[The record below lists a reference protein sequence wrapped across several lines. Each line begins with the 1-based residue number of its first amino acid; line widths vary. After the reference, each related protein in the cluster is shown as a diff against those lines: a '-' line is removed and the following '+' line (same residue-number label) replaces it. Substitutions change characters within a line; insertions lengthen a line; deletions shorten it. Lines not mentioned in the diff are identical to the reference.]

1 MKNSFKM
8 KVIVMCLLFCTLFVC
23 AQETTIKDVY
33 HYTLDNGLELFIAE
47 NSNVPLTYI
56 ELAVKGGG
64 IAQTEDTVG
73 LFHLYEHMIFKGNTK
88 YPNAAAV
95 QKAINDMGVPSWNGS
110 TANEYVNYF
119 FTVPSDLTYEG
130 LEFWSYALRE
140 PLLNEKE
147 FENEKKLVIAE
158 LEGGYSEPSRIF
170 YNALYNFGFPDSPWQ
185 FDPGGTIENIQKS
198 TLNELIDMKNTY
210 YVPNNTALFVG
221 GDVNHL
227 DVLKMVKEIYGDWEK
242 AADPWENK
250 DYLVK
255 NEEFKNQQFL
265 VFPNEQVSPAI
276 AQVSF
281 FYRGPDGES
290 DLESTYAADVYLTA
304 AANPESEL
312 INTITSIDE
321 LMIPTSDYF
330 GTGFLTSRHG
340 SILSFTAA
348 MLSPETNIVDRA
360 LLLSNT
366 IKEEIVPSI
375 IDNQNYF
382 TREQYDGAKQR
393 LQDSQIFERQTP
405 QSLLSTLRFFWITTN
420 SEYYFTYLENL
431 EKIKPNDISLLFEA
445 YVKDKNSI
453 IMVSINPK
461 LFEEQ
466 KNDFADAGFITIT
479 DENAFWWKK
488 N

>member
-1 MKNSFKM
+1 MNKIIKRFLAFMILS
-8 KVIVMCLLFCTLFVC
+8 VCGLCLS
-23 AQETTIKDVY
+23 AQETLVQDVY

-47 NSNVPLTYI
+47 NDNVPLTYI

-64 IAQTEDTVG
+64 IAQKKETVG

-88 YPNAAAV
+88 YPTAASV

-130 LEFWSYALRE
+130 LEFWSYAVRE
-140 PLLNEKE
+140 PLLDEKE
-147 FENEKKLVIAE
+147 FENEKKVVIAE

-185 FDPGGTIENIQKS
+185 FDPGGTIENIQRS
-198 TLNELIDMKNTY
+198 TLDELIDMKNTY

-221 GDVNHL
+221 GDVNHE
-227 DVLKMVKEIYGDWEK
+227 DVLIMVNEIYGDWQK
-242 AADPWENK
+242 AGDPWKNK
-250 DYLVK
+250 DYLVE
-255 NEEFKNQQFL
+255 NEEFKNQQYL
-265 VFPNEQVSPAI
+265 VFPNEQVSSAI
-276 AQVSF
+276 AQVSL

-366 IKEEIVPSI
+366 IENDIVTEII
-375 IDNQNYF
+375 NNENYF

-405 QSLLSTLRFFWITTN
+405 QSLLSTLRFFWTATN
-420 SEYYFTYLENL
+420 SEYYFTYLYNL
-431 EKIKPNDISLLFEA
+431 EKIEPKDISSLFEA